1 MNTRVKKTDW
11 VTTTNR
17 FVAFFDILGFKDLVM
32 RNTHKNIYEILYKI
46 AEERHRLENMNNE
59 HDFNLVDFMD
69 TDVYI
74 VNFSDSII
82 IFSKNDDINNFN
94 YFNFIVTYLFSYI
107 IDLGLPLKAGVAHG
121 EISVNKQTQIY
132 FGQPIIDAYLIEED
146 VNYLGIVAHHSLDN
160 YYKDLNNDE
169 KLQLTVDFFTTKTPM
184 KSGMINHINYNWFRE
199 YFAINSLSANIENFN
214 QKINSFNHTVSGSPR
229 RYIDNT
235 KDLFNRAFSEKLI
248 K

>member
-1 MNTRVKKTDW
+1 MKTVRKKTNW
-11 VTTTNR
+11 ETTNNR
-17 FVAFFDILGFKDLVM
+17 FVAFFDILGFKELVM
-32 RNTHKNIYEILYKI
+32 RNSHKNIYETLYKI
-46 AEERHRLENMNNE
+46 AQERHKLENMSNE
-59 HDFNLVDFMD
+59 HDFDLEDFID
-69 TDVYI
+69 SDIYI

-107 IDLGLPLKAGVAHG
+107 IDLGLPVKAGIAHG
-121 EISVNKQTQIY
+121 EISVNKEAQIY

-146 VNYLGIVAHHSLDN
+146 VNYLGIVAHHSIDN
-160 YYKDLNNDE
+160 YHKDLSNDE
-169 KLQLTVDFFTTKTPM
+169 KQRLTVDFFTTKTPM
-184 KSGMINHINYNWFRE
+184 KSGMITHINYNWFRE
-199 YFAINSLSANIENFN
+199 YFSINSLPASVENFN
-214 QKINSFNHTVSGSPR
+214 QKLNLFNYTVSGSPR